1 MAVAAGIGA
10 AGSLLGGI
18 AGGIGAKKAAK
29 TQAKAVKQGIA
40 QQAGQFAVTQGNIQP
55 WVSAGRTDLGGIQD
69 LLGFGGSSGQGS
81 GASPADQ
88 VRFLVANTTGK
99 THAQIAQWLAANPDA
114 SPDSQLSAISSMADP
129 NERARWQEYANA
141 SPYVPAGTA
150 QSAGQAQQ
158 AAIDNL
164 KASPLFQSLYGT
176 GQDTILQ
183 NAAATGGL
191 RGGNTQNSLAQF
203 GSGLLAQVIQQQLA
217 NLGTVSGQGA
227 QAGLGLGQ
235 ISQGNANAQ
244 SAGYNNLGAA
254 QGAAAASPW
263 LGIAGALQKI
273 GGQGNSLANLFG
285 GGGGD
290 PNSFIGTN
298 NGFNSYPSGSIAT
311 DPTFQNLIS
320 SLPR

>member
-99 THAQIAQWLAANPDA
+99 THNQIAQWLAANPDA
-114 SPDSQLSAISSMADP
+114 SPESQLSAISSMADP

-164 KASPLFQSLYGT
+164 KASPLFTSLYNT
-176 GQDTILQ
+176 GSDTILQ

-235 ISQGNANAQ
+235 ISQNNANAQ
-244 SAGYNNLGAA
+244 SQGYGQLGSANA
-254 QGAAAASPW
+254 VA
-263 LGIAGALQKI
+263 AGAPYAALQGI
-273 GGQGNSLANLFG
+273 VSQLTASGGPLQNLFG
-285 GGGGD
+285 GGGGGGGFGNLGAGSAINNVANIV
-290 PNSFIGTN
+290 PN
-298 NGFNSYPSGSIAT
+298 Y
-311 DPTFQNLIS
+311 
-320 SLPR
+320 